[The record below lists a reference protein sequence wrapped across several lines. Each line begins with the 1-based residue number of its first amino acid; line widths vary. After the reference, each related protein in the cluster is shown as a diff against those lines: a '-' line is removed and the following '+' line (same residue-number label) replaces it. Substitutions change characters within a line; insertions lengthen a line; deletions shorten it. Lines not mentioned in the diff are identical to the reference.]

1 MNVLDMTAI
10 AISQGLM
17 VRGPEVSAGTGE

>member
-1 MNVLDMTAI
+1 VLDMTAI